1 MCVALR
7 ALDAVVQVQSP
18 RGSREIAFAD
28 FHRLPESSPDIDTA
42 LADDELIT
50 HIALPTAANFAAH
63 SGYIKLRDRASY
75 AFALVSVA
83 AMLDIAGDG
92 RVTAAR
98 IAIGGVAHKPWRDM
112 KAEALLVGRPS
123 QAVSSRRLTG
133 CCRAP
138 GRTVQGQAAMPSRS

>member
-1 MCVALR
+1 M
-7 ALDAVVQVQSP
+7 
-18 RGSREIAFAD
+18 
-28 FHRLPESSPDIDTA
+28 
-42 LADDELIT
+42 IT

-63 SGYIKLRDRASY
+63 SAYIKLRDRASY

-92 RVTAAR
+92 WVTAAR

-133 CCRAP
+133 CCKAP